1 MSTAHPLGPTIGLAS
16 WLEHLL
22 AQFHAALLPID
33 DEENEG
39 YFDGT
44 AEYIERDDDEEDDE
58 DDDADNYLATE
69 DDNDDE
75 DEDDLG

>member
-1 MSTAHPLGPTIGLAS
+1 MSTTHPLGSTNGLAS
-16 WLEHLL
+16 WFEHLL
-22 AQFHAALLPID
+22 AHLDTALPPID

-44 AEYIERDDDEEDDE
+44 AEYIDRDDDEEDD
-58 DDDADNYLATE
+58 DADTYLDIE
-69 DDNDDE
+69 DEEDDE